1 MQLTT
6 FGRAWNKGTQTWL
19 ALCVM
24 KRLPS
29 LHFCHTLYS
38 YVGKRLPL
46 KNAQLKKVI
55 VMCTSAL
62 WHGLYPG
69 DAACLPAAVAAC
81 SHSAIFRTPHPKL
94 PLVIFHAPLPPVQAT
109 TALFFSPA
117 SGAKP
122 KRSSSSPWRLCP
134 RCVAASPVAL
144 VRRISAVTRCC
155 SCCPRRSQRPWL

>member
-38 YVGKRLPL
+38 YVMKRLPL
-46 KNAQLKKVI
+46 KNALLKKVI

-81 SHSAIFRTPHPKL
+81 SHSAVFRTPHFKL
-94 PLVIFHAPLPPVQAT
+94 PHVIFHAPLPPPAGYYCT
-109 TALFFSPA
+109 FLLASFWSEAEKKLFA
-117 SGAKP
+117 A
-122 KRSSSSPWRLCP
+122 
-134 RCVAASPVAL
+134 VAPVSK
-144 VRRISAVTRCC
+144 VRRGLARHARATYVTRCC